1 MRTFPALIS
10 AALAVLVMA
19 AAVPRS
25 LAAQPVPRVTDQAGR
40 TVAVARPFTRII
52 SLYGAHTENLF
63 ALGAG
68 AAVIGVARSDRFPPE
83 ARQKPVFSYHDGLER
98 FLAAAPDLVLIRPM
112 IDRGYAPLISGLEK
126 NGITVVSLQ
135 PTAVD
140 DMYAYW
146 RTLGVLTGRPDR
158 AEAQTAVFRQAVD
171 AFRELTRE
179 IDPRQRVYFEAIHKR
194 MKTFS
199 PGSMPIFALE
209 TAGGTNVAADAKRVR
224 NTNIA
229 YYGKERIL
237 SRGSEIDVYLAQRG
251 TMNPVTIAQIEN
263 EPGFRVIRAVRSGR
277 IGLVDEVL
285 VARPTLR
292 LLMGIDQIGRCLYPE
307 IFETEGQ
314 RILAQAGL
322 TRPAGHD

>member
-1 MRTFPALIS
+1 MRTRLVFLTT
-10 AALAVLVMA
+10 VLVA
-19 AAVPRS
+19 LTLATARPRC
-25 LAAQPVPRVTDQAGR
+25 LASQPAPQFQDRLGR
-40 TVAVARPFTRII
+40 TVTVPRPFERII

-63 ALGAG
+63 AL
-68 AAVIGVARSDRFPPE
+68 AADEALIGVTRNDRYPPA

-112 IDRGYAPLISGLEK
+112 IDRGYAPLVSGLEK

-135 PTAVD
+135 PTAID

-146 RTLGVLTGRPDR
+146 RTLGLLTGRPAR
-158 AEAQTAVFRQAVD
+158 ADARIAAFRQAVD
-171 AFRELTRE
+171 AFRDLTRE
-179 IDPRQRVYFEAIHKR
+179 IHPRQRVYFEAIHKR

-199 PGSMPIFALE
+199 AGAMPIFALE
-209 TAGGTNVAADAKRVR
+209 TAGGTNVAADAQRVR

-229 YYGKERIL
+229 FYGKERIL

-251 TMNPVTIAQIEN
+251 TMNPVTMTQIAN
-263 EPGFRVIRAVRSGR
+263 EPGFNVIRAVRNGR
-277 IGLVDEVL
+277 ICLVDEVL

-292 LLMGIDQIGRCLYPE
+292 LLVGIDQIGRCLYPE

-314 RILAQAGL
+314 RILARAGL
-322 TRPAGHD
+322 TRAAGHD